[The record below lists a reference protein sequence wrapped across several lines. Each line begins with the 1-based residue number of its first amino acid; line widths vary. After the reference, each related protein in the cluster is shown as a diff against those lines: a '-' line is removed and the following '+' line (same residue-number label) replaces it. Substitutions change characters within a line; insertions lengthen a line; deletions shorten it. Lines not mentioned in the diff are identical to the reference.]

1 MTEVDELQKRR
12 AENLI
17 WNAAKSHGFTPDFKA
32 YDADARAD
40 LYWNTVIGAV
50 RRHYEYPKLEAVFRS
65 FLAEEDA
72 DVYESL
78 FWLGLENAVYE
89 KERRERPVL
98 ETLRGEYAQRFVSSL
113 RAEHDLPF
121 DDTLALAHFRR
132 VLGIDPKLDSYSEKL
147 LNDLEFSAD
156 MSTDE
161 IVARARDLFERWFQI
176 RQKERAA
183 EKKNRRIPFGIRKGK
198 TAKGRYR
205 KFGLGFADHP
215 SFLYGGELVGRQD
228 RDGSRISSLSETE
241 LRSFMEAKYGKSAF
255 GRRETA
261 ELERA
266 VCTGSHAAC
275 HVLVTRG
282 EKGTAKIQN
291 GFEALQREREAKQI
305 SANRAYFYDHLAER
319 RTAIDRLSSKIQNS
333 VLLHLQPSLMRSNT
347 GELEGGRAWRALHLN
362 DERVFLRNE
371 QDNMGDLC
379 VDILLDASTSQKSR
393 QAIVANQGSIIAR
406 SLDHCGIPC
415 RVMSF
420 CSMTG
425 YTILRIYRDYDERGA
440 NDKIFEYVS
449 NGCNRDGLGI
459 RMAHHLICKERCEHK
474 VLIVLSDAKPNDV
487 VRVREKESGEFVNYE
502 TRQAIRDTAFEVRSA
517 RADGISVICVFTGAD
532 EDVASAKMIY
542 GRDFARIRSLDMLA
556 DTVGKLL
563 QNQIK
568 SF

>member
-183 EKKNRRIPFGIRKGK
+183 EKKNRRIPFGIWLTKQNMQLLRQERYSSISPLSNPIPRSSDGSFSISSSQSSSPLR
-198 TAKGRYR
+198 TTTSSSSSWDRYR
-205 KFGLGFADHP
+205 
-215 SFLYGGELVGRQD
+215 
-228 RDGSRISSLSETE
+228 
-241 LRSFMEAKYGKSAF
+241 
-255 GRRETA
+255 
-261 ELERA
+261 
-266 VCTGSHAAC
+266 
-275 HVLVTRG
+275 
-282 EKGTAKIQN
+282 
-291 GFEALQREREAKQI
+291 
-305 SANRAYFYDHLAER
+305 
-319 RTAIDRLSSKIQNS
+319 
-333 VLLHLQPSLMRSNT
+333 
-347 GELEGGRAWRALHLN
+347 
-362 DERVFLRNE
+362 
-371 QDNMGDLC
+371 
-379 VDILLDASTSQKSR
+379 
-393 QAIVANQGSIIAR
+393 
-406 SLDHCGIPC
+406 
-415 RVMSF
+415 
-420 CSMTG
+420 
-425 YTILRIYRDYDERGA
+425 
-440 NDKIFEYVS
+440 
-449 NGCNRDGLGI
+449 
-459 RMAHHLICKERCEHK
+459 
-474 VLIVLSDAKPNDV
+474 
-487 VRVREKESGEFVNYE
+487 
-502 TRQAIRDTAFEVRSA
+502 
-517 RADGISVICVFTGAD
+517 
-532 EDVASAKMIY
+532 
-542 GRDFARIRSLDMLA
+542 
-556 DTVGKLL
+556 
-563 QNQIK
+563 
-568 SF
+568 